1 MHRSTKGGSV
11 FISDSK
17 TTLRAVP
24 AGHRATQ
31 ASGASSSGQRMV
43 ASCARLRGAVIV
55 ALLAAGSLATGCVTV
70 RPEQRA
76 ILADPVMQF
85 QGDPREA
92 AQRQHVLDNREGSFG
107 GTSVQGGGCGC
118 N

>member
-1 MHRSTKGGSV
+1 MC
-11 FISDSK
+11 ISDFAK
-17 TTLRAVP
+17 RCA
-24 AGHRATQ
+24 
-31 ASGASSSGQRMV
+31 ASLAIGVVVS
-43 ASCARLRGAVIV
+43 
-55 ALLAAGSLATGCVTV
+55 LAAGCVTV

-92 AQRQHVLDNREGSFG
+92 AQRQHVLENREGSFG
-107 GTSVQGGGCGC
+107 GSSVQGGGCGC

>member
-1 MHRSTKGGSV
+1 MCT
-11 FISDSK
+11 SK
-17 TTLRAVP
+17 NECAARAAP
-24 AGHRATQ
+24 NDDAMSRRRAGDTRQRTALAAT
-31 ASGASSSGQRMV
+31 A
-43 ASCARLRGAVIV
+43 L
-55 ALLAAGSLATGCVTV
+55 ALLAAAGCVTV

-92 AQRQHVLDNREGSFG
+92 AQRQHVLENREGSFG

>member
-1 MHRSTKGGSV
+1 MRTFETDEEVHFLMEELRTRSKMAKRAHARARANPLPFAQRCAAAFV
-11 FISDSK
+11 LIA
-17 TTLRAVP
+17 AVP
-24 AGHRATQ
+24 F
-31 ASGASSSGQRMV
+31 
-43 ASCARLRGAVIV
+43 
-55 ALLAAGSLATGCVTV
+55 AAGCVTV

-92 AQRQHVLDNREGSFG
+92 AQRQHVLENREGSFG
-107 GTSVQGGGCGC
+107 GSSVQGGGCGC

>member
-1 MHRSTKGGSV
+1 MRRFTKEGSV
-11 FISDSK
+11 CTSSK
-17 TTLRAVP
+17 KQLRQPRRIALAIAVLTLP
-24 AGHRATQ
+24 LAG
-31 ASGASSSGQRMV
+31 
-43 ASCARLRGAVIV
+43 
-55 ALLAAGSLATGCVTV
+55 GCVTV

-85 QGDPREA
+85 QGDAREA
-92 AQRQHVLDNREGSFG
+92 AQRQHVLENREGSFG

>member
-1 MHRSTKGGSV
+1 VCT
-11 FISDSK
+11 SK
-17 TTLRAVP
+17 NERA
-24 AGHRATQ
+24 A
-31 ASGASSSGQRMV
+31 
-43 ASCARLRGAVIV
+43 RGAQDDEAMLRRNPGDTRRKTALAVMAL
-55 ALLAAGSLATGCVTV
+55 ALLAAVGCVTV

-85 QGDPREA
+85 QSDPREA